1 MVCIFIEK
9 QGLKGEIIMANFVYK
24 RTEQKSMKIAGLLN
38 TSTMTINVDGND
50 KSLSTLFSPFSDFEV
65 EINIK
70 VKEEEELDEPTSDKD
85 DEE

>member
-1 MVCIFIEK
+1 
-9 QGLKGEIIMANFVYK
+9 MANFVYK
-24 RTEQKSMKIAGLLN
+24 RTEQKSMKIAGLFN
-38 TSTMTINVDGND
+38 ANTMTINVDGVD
-50 KSLSTLFSPFSDFEV
+50 KELSTLFSPFSDFEV